1 MNLALEWVV
10 LLQKLNKTYIISK
23 KTHNLTC
30 KTFHSYLFQKL
41 EETEHNYHEYIFT
54 GKNVSKGEQTVIS
67 TGEILCIHSHILES
81 FYFVT

>member
-1 MNLALEWVV
+1 MNLALEWFV

-23 KTHNLTC
+23 KTHNLAC

-41 EETEHNYHEYIFT
+41 EESEHNHHEYIFM

-67 TGEILCIHSHILES
+67 IGEMLCIHSHIPENV
-81 FYFVT
+81 YFVT